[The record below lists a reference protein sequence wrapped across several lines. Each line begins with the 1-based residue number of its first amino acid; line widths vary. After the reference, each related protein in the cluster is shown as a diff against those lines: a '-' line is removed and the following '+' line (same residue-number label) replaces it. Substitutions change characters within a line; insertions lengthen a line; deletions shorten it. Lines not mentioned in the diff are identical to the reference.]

1 MSEKPPESPPQE
13 PQAVSPDRP
22 TPAGAA
28 PRPVKPGA
36 GTGMPVK
43 SRVVVPSSRG
53 KEIAIAIVVAAVV
66 LGLILWGT
74 LTMKSE
80 QGKPSRNQL
89 SGTIV
94 AKHDIGER
102 EEQISVGRKGLDVR
116 AGDTGYWFD
125 VKVEPGGRI
134 YEVPVSE
141 AQYKG
146 KKVGDSQVF
155 IRPPSEQR

>member
-1 MSEKPPESPPQE
+1 
-13 PQAVSPDRP
+13 
-22 TPAGAA
+22 
-28 PRPVKPGA
+28 VKPGA
-36 GTGMPVK
+36 GIPA
-43 SRVVVPSSRG
+43 SRRVVVPSSRG
-53 KEIAIAIVVAAVV
+53 KEIAIAIGVAAVI
-66 LGLILWGT
+66 LALIVWAT

-102 EEQISVGRKGLDVR
+102 EEQISVGKKGLDVR

-125 VKVEPGGRI
+125 VKVQPSGRV

-146 KKVGDSQVF
+146 KRVGDTQVF
-155 IRPPSEQR
+155 IRPPSEQE